1 MNRLINNKTKE
12 IENIKKELELETTN
26 YENKIK
32 DFSENNKNLEKE
44 IKLKDDQLTVMKM
57 NNDKVISLY
66 NQKSKFLEREIS
78 NWKDK
83 YNSVIKESMNKQNE
97 LNKENWKLK
106 EQNKL
111 LLKNI
116 ENQENSKEDK
126 STKNKN
132 YKNSSGINGLITY
145 IKMNFKDKKNKMIKL
160 DKYFLNKKKQSS
172 NLNFCELIQNFT
184 NLFSMN
190 DLANSNDNNEPKKEK
205 NDENEENKSKN
216 KSNNINKK
224 ENISVN
230 ESDDTMKEFHK

>member
-1 MNRLINNKTKE
+1 
-12 IENIKKELELETTN
+12 
-26 YENKIK
+26 
-32 DFSENNKNLEKE
+32 
-44 IKLKDDQLTVMKM
+44 M

-145 IKMNFKDKKNKMIKL
+145 IKMNFKDKKK
-160 DKYFLNKKKQSS
+160 
-172 NLNFCELIQNFT
+172 
-184 NLFSMN
+184 
-190 DLANSNDNNEPKKEK
+190 
-205 NDENEENKSKN
+205 
-216 KSNNINKK
+216 
-224 ENISVN
+224 
-230 ESDDTMKEFHK
+230 